1 MRKLNVTVEECGC
14 YQCGNARTYTYEM
27 EPSVYPNGTYEIKFY
42 EVTWAVQHIKRGA
55 EAITKD
61 GYPVNESSREQIPC
75 REWVDTWRSDTH
87 AN

>member
-14 YQCGNARTYTYEM
+14 YQCGNARTYSYEK
-27 EPSVYPNGTYEIKFY
+27 EVLHYPDGTQTKFY
-42 EVTWAVQHIKRGA
+42 EVKWLVQHIKRGA

-61 GYPVNESSREQIPC
+61 GYFVSEIKRDEITSREFFN
-75 REWVDTWRSDTH
+75 